1 MSRIM
6 DVALRCGFPH
16 FGRFSIAYRRRYGE
30 TPSQTLTRQAVFT
43 DCSGAMPALLVP
55 SRDRPAMAFG
65 PIEAAAE
72 NREIAADLADELVT
86 ALTRAGISVV
96 TGTRAA
102 RYHPDRSDQ
111 GNGRPHAARSS
122 G

>member
-1 MSRIM
+1 MRPPRAVAGCAGVKIK

-30 TPSQTLTRQAVFT
+30 TPSQTLTRQAAFT
-43 DCSGAMPALLVP
+43 ASLGAMPSLFI
-55 SRDRPAMAFG
+55 STRDRPAMAFG

-72 NREIAADLADELVT
+72 NREMAADIADELVA

-96 TGTRAA
+96 TEG
-102 RYHPDRSDQ
+102 
-111 GNGRPHAARSS
+111 GRPATC
-122 G
+122 